1 MIYRYSFLLFA
12 LCLSLASAAQ
22 DLNFLGIEG
31 VRFGMPEAELKN
43 KLLQIDTSSSYTSD
57 TAFYLKVTTC
67 HIYRRSNE
75 KLQLNGFTASRIEF
89 EFCDGKLAYV
99 FVTVN
104 GDVNSEAALRT
115 LKQRFPK
122 LACKSNPCTSYDTRS
137 KKLRLIANHNL
148 QKKELSF
155 VLISV

>member
-1 MIYRYSFLLFA
+1 MTHRISLLLFLL
-12 LCLSLASAAQ
+12 LLSVSSAAQ
-22 DLNFLGIEG
+22 DLGFLGIQG

-43 KLLQIDTSSSYTSD
+43 KLLQIDSSSSYASD

-67 HIYRRSNE
+67 HVYRRSNE
-75 KLQLNGFTASRIEF
+75 KLQLNGFTASHIEF
-89 EFCDGKLAYV
+89 EFCDGKLVYV

-104 GDVNSEAALRT
+104 GELQTEAALRV

-122 LACKSNPCTSYDTRS
+122 LSCNTNSCMSYDTRS

-148 QKKELSF
+148 QRKELSF
-155 VLISV
+155 VLIAL